1 MIKNNNINIL
11 KSFFSSDETNILI
24 NEINEEIT
32 ICYFNIIDYF
42 ARKNKS
48 RLSFTEEED
57 NQTEDL
63 FHEPKIYIYK
73 TTGSKKINSLLETK
87 LKKIIFTDYKNLK
100 KFKQNFVTL
109 NGYEFEKDIENF
121 IKNEFKIE
129 NKELILFCK
138 NNPIFLISE
147 ITKFTINDDGYFLD
161 DTNLSDKNHILNLR
175 KSIFLLKKKE
185 GDIKSLY
192 SSIKSE
198 ALYKKLNFLIY

>member
-1 MIKNNNINIL
+1 MIKNNNIDVL
-11 KSFFSSDETNILI
+11 KSFFSSDKTNLLI
-24 NEINEEIT
+24 NEMNEEVT
-32 ICYFNIIDYF
+32 MCYFNIIDYF
-42 ARKNKS
+42 ARKNQN
-48 RLSFTEEED
+48 RLSFDEKEF

-63 FHEPKIYIYK
+63 FKEPKIYIYK
-73 TTGSKKINSLLETK
+73 TTSSKKINSLLETK

-100 KFKQNFVTL
+100 KFKQNIVSL
-109 NGYEFEKDIENF
+109 NGYDFEKDIENF

-129 NKELILFCK
+129 NRELILFCK

-147 ITKFTINDDGYFLD
+147 ITKFTTNNDGYVLD

-175 KSIFLLKKKE
+175 KSIFLLKKKGAE
-185 GDIKSLY
+185 IKSLY